1 MKATILKSH
10 HHACWY
16 MYTHHAYTACM
27 QTNDNIYYMN
37 CEMLLKKALYHH
49 AIHSDAK
56 GKVIKLY
63 DSIS

>member
-27 QTNDNIYYMN
+27 LTNDNIYYMN
-37 CEMLLKKALYHH
+37 CEMFKKALYHH
-49 AIHSDAK
+49 AFHSDAK